1 MNNLPTFKQLNSKE
15 AAEFLNQNPDV
26 AILDFRDIYFF
37 DREHFPNA
45 RHISIDFINLFIDSI
60 AEKSQTFLVLCGAGV
75 RAPIASKIL
84 SENGFENIICCTHG
98 YSQIKAAME

>member
-1 MNNLPTFKQLNSKE
+1 MTTQPSFQKLSAIQTV
-15 AAEFLNQNPDV
+15 EFMQQNPDV
-26 AILDFRDIYFF
+26 QILDFRDVTFF
-37 DREHFPNA
+37 DLEHFQNA

-84 SENGFENIICCTHG
+84 TDNGFENIICCTHG
-98 YSQIKAAME
+98 YRQIKAAME